1 MLASR
6 FRYDHLEDSTHVRW
20 AIHQRA
26 DLVDGEIDHLDGV
39 AGEFGLE
46 RRGRCR
52 SCEDEITV
60 RLEGSLELYE
70 IEDCDVR
77 RS

>member
-6 FRYDHLEDSTHVRW
+6 FRYDQLEDSTHVRW

-52 SCEDEITV
+52 SCEDEVTV
-60 RLEGSLELYE
+60 RLEGSLELCDV
-70 IEDCDVR
+70 EDCALG